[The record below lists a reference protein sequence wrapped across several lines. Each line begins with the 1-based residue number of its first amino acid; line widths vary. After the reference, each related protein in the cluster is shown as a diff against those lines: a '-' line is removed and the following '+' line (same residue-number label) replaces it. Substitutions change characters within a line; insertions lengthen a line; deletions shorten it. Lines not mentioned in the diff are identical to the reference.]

1 MNRIVAKRV
10 LAPGIKQFQVEA
22 PEIAAAAR
30 PGQFVILRI
39 DEKGERIPLT
49 IAGYDPDGGTITLVF
64 QEAGRTTMELGRMDA
79 GDFILDLVGPLGKP
93 SEIRRYGKVICVGG
107 GVGIAAVYPIARAL
121 KEAGNEV
128 ISIIGARSRHHL
140 ILVEEMGEVSDTLE
154 IATDDGSA
162 GRKGLV
168 TAVLKDILVSEE
180 GIDLVVAVGPLAMM
194 RGVAELT
201 RPYRIRTVA
210 SLNPIMVDGIGMCG
224 ACRLT
229 VGGKTVFACVDGPE
243 FNAHLVDW
251 DIAMQRARM
260 FRDEE
265 KRAVE
270 HYLSGS
276 ECTCGKG

>member
-1 MNRIVAKRV
+1 MNRIVAKRE
-10 LAPGIKQFQVEA
+10 LAPGINRIEVEA

-49 IAGYDPDGGTITLVF
+49 ISDYDAQKGTITLVF
-64 QEAGRTTMELGRMDA
+64 RQIGRTTLELGRLNA
-79 GDFILDLVGPLGKP
+79 GDAIRDLAGPLGKP
-93 SEIRRYGKVICVGG
+93 SEIRLYGKVVCVGG

-128 ISIIGARSRHHL
+128 LAIIGARSREQL
-140 ILVEEMGEVSDTLE
+140 ILAEEMAEVSDSLE

-162 GRKGLV
+162 GRKGAV
-168 TAVLKDILVSEE
+168 TAALQELLHSGER
-180 GIDLVVAVGPLAMM
+180 IDRLVAVGPLAMM
-194 RGVAELT
+194 RAVAELT
-201 RPYRIRTVA
+201 KPYRIRTAV

-243 FNAHLVDW
+243 FDAHQVDW
-251 DIAMQRARM
+251 DVAMQRSQM
-260 FRDEE
+260 FREEE
-265 KRAVE
+265 KMALQ

-276 ECTCGKG
+276 DCSCAKG